1 MDAIEGL
8 IDAIASSAPAKKSKP
23 KKPKTVKPPKAKP
36 AVKKAAK
43 PKAKKK
49 AAKPAGK
56 KKLVKKVAKKSK
68 AKPST
73 VVRSERLDMRL
84 SKGEKAKLVAK
95 AKKLRR
101 TVTSIVYEAIE
112 KIK

>member
-1 MDAIEGL
+1 MGAIEGL
-8 IDAIASSAPAKKSKP
+8 LAPVTATKP
-23 KKPKTVKPPKAKP
+23 KKPKVVKP
-36 AVKKAAK
+36 AK

-49 AAKPAGK
+49 AVKPAKKAKPAK
-56 KKLVKKVAKKSK
+56 KTVKKSK
-68 AKPST
+68 PKAKPAST

>member
-8 IDAIASSAPAKKSKP
+8 LAPVTATKP
-23 KKPKTVKPPKAKP
+23 KKPKTLTTPAKR
-36 AVKKAAK
+36 AAILKKVKAAK

-49 AAKPAGK
+49 PAKKTVKKSKPKAKAKPA
-56 KKLVKKVAKKSK
+56 
-68 AKPST
+68 ST

>member
-1 MDAIEGL
+1 MDAE
-8 IDAIASSAPAKKSKP
+8 IDRGNYEDRHTPETGPAKP
-23 KKPKTVKPPKAKP
+23 KKPKT
-36 AVKKAAK
+36 AAK

-49 AAKPAGK
+49 AAKPKAK
-56 KKLVKKVAKKSK
+56 KKPAKKTVKKSK
-68 AKPST
+68 PKAKPAST